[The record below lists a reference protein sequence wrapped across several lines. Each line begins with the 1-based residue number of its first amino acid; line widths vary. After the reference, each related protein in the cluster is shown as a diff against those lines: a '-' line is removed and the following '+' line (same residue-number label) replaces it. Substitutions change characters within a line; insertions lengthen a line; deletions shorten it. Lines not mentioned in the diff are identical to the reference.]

1 VSAAARYVLDS
12 SALIALVRE
21 ETGFEKVL
29 GVLEDAVI
37 GAVNLAETLHKL
49 VQKGGSLN
57 QTVAILRSLELPVV
71 PWSEELAYSSGEF
84 APLGW
89 THGLSLGDRA
99 CLTLAKHLGATAVTA
114 DREWRKI
121 GRTAVPLLIFR

>member
-1 VSAAARYVLDS
+1 MSATAKYVLDA

-21 ETGFEKVL
+21 ETGSAKVL

-57 QTVAILRSLELPVV
+57 QTVAILRSFELPVV
-71 PWSEELAYSSGEF
+71 PWSDELAYSSAEF
-84 APLGW
+84 AALGW

-114 DREWRKI
+114 DRAWRKI
-121 GRTAVPLLIFR
+121 ARTTVPLLIFR